1 MTKKYRKENLP
12 KCRITNVTIDNLG
25 YGVVMEDR
33 VSGAIYTKS
42 VDKKTY
48 EIVKELIIE
57 KP

>member
-1 MTKKYRKENLP
+1 MTKKYRKENSP
-12 KCRITNVTIDNLG
+12 KYRITNVTKDNLG

-33 VSGAIYTKS
+33 ISGTIYTKS